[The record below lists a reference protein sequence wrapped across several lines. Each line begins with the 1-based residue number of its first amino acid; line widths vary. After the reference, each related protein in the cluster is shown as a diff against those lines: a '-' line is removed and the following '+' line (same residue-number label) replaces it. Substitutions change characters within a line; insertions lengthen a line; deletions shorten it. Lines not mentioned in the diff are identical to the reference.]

1 MNIIGIDYQQT
12 LSVIALR
19 EGRGV
24 SAPTTS
30 IGDGR
35 RVLVPHAVTAAG
47 TWGSDALRDASAAC
61 YQPLDPV
68 HDGPWL
74 ESPAAG
80 LFWQGLY
87 ARLVSYLGRV
97 KPNLANG
104 YQTTIALQGD
114 DWQAA
119 RSGVQSLCTQAG
131 LSKNDSAGLRE
142 ATFIPTTEAL
152 LCRWLSAPSTFAP
165 VPNPDSD
172 RPETRKKSSEE
183 LPAEAVITVA
193 AGDNSTLIGAYRVQ
207 RDYAG
212 HWHISAR
219 PTALQHLSIG
229 LSAWQTHLLSE
240 VCSRFSEECGPDST
254 PELRDSALDFAW
266 QITQAAADKE
276 LTWRGAGQERMY
288 APLCLTHAECARWPE
303 TQTLQTL
310 LPPALNR
317 AAAALGK
324 TVRPDRI
331 LVGGVGALW
340 PFAGEIAD
348 RVAPTWSSSSPQTDI
363 AFGAAAWREVSGD
376 ILHLT
381 AADIRI
387 EAIRI
392 AGSAEHTPSPS
403 TPVQVPTSP
412 SPVLL
417 PTSSAPPAPPSAA
430 SRPAEKPA
438 SPPVQTSILTPHET
452 PPPAEKLQ
460 EADKTPPAHHAPV
473 DSDEWNAPEPG
484 LKPPWERE

>member
-1 MNIIGIDYQQT
+1 MNVIGIDYQQT

-24 SAPTTS
+24 SAPITS

-35 RVLVPHAVTAAG
+35 RVLVPHAVTSAG
-47 TWGSDALRDASAAC
+47 TWGSDALRDASATC
-61 YQPLDPV
+61 YQPLDPLQ
-68 HDGPWL
+68 DGPWL
-74 ESPAAG
+74 ESPGAV

-87 ARLVSYLGRV
+87 ARLVSFLGRV

-104 YQTTIALQGD
+104 YQTTIALQGE

-119 RSGVQSLCTQAG
+119 RSGVLSLCAQAG
-131 LSKNDSAGLRE
+131 LSKNDSGGLRE
-142 ATFIPTTEAL
+142 ATFIPATEAL

-165 VPNPDSD
+165 VPDPDSD
-172 RPETRKKSSEE
+172 RPETSRKSSGE
-183 LPAEAVITVA
+183 LPTEAVITVVA

-212 HWHISAR
+212 HWHISER
-219 PTALQHLSIG
+219 PATLQHLPIG
-229 LSAWQTHLLSE
+229 LSAWQAHLLTE

-288 APLCLTHAECARWPE
+288 APLFLTHAGCARWPE

-324 TVRPDRI
+324 SARPDRI
-331 LVGGVGALW
+331 LIGGVGALW
-340 PFAGEIAD
+340 PFAGEIAN

-381 AADIRI
+381 AEDIRI
-387 EAIRI
+387 EATHI
-392 AGSAEHTPSPS
+392 AGSAKHIPSLTTPE
-403 TPVQVPTSP
+403 TPTSQ
-412 SPVLL
+412 
-417 PTSSAPPAPPSAA
+417 SSASADQSSA
-430 SRPAEKPA
+430 SRTAEKPV
-438 SPPVQTSILTPHET
+438 SLPEQTSILAPHET
-452 PPPAEKLQ
+452 PQ
-460 EADKTPPAHHAPV
+460 EADITPPQRHAPV